1 MCAQVDGEEL
11 VCGVVA
17 TQLVPISLGLTVPLL
32 AHAAN
37 EMADLLLTAHQA
49 EVCGCLR

>member
-32 AHAAN
+32 AHAAH

-49 EVCGCLR
+49 EVCGRLR